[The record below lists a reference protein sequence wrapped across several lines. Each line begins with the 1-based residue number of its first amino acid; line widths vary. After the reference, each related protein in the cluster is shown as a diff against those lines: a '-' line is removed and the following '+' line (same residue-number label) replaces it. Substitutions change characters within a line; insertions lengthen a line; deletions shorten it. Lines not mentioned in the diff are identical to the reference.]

1 MQVNKFLPTPSTD
14 MELCKQ
20 QLSNGSRSFYFA
32 SHLLPSVMQHAA
44 CGLYAF
50 CREADD
56 LVDEGA
62 NPTRALELLH
72 NRLDRI
78 YEGKPQ
84 YVATDRVL
92 TQIVHTYHMP
102 RELLNALLEGFA
114 WDAEGRLYH
123 SIEDAVS
130 YTHLTLP
137 TKRIV

>member
-56 LVDEGA
+56 LVDEGE

-102 RELLNALLEGFA
+102 RELLPALLGCRCHDVDTDGRSRRQ
-114 WDAEGRLYH
+114 DAGKSSGLRH
-123 SIEDAVS
+123 SNATD
-130 YTHLTLP
+130 
-137 TKRIV
+137 

>member
-1 MQVNKFLPTPSTD
+1 MQVDKFLPTPSTD
-14 MELCKQ
+14 MGLCKQ

-56 LVDEGA
+56 LVDEGE
-62 NPTRALELLH
+62 NPKRALELLH

-92 TQIVHTYHMP
+92 TQIVHTY
-102 RELLNALLEGFA
+102 
-114 WDAEGRLYH
+114 
-123 SIEDAVS
+123 
-130 YTHLTLP
+130 
-137 TKRIV
+137 